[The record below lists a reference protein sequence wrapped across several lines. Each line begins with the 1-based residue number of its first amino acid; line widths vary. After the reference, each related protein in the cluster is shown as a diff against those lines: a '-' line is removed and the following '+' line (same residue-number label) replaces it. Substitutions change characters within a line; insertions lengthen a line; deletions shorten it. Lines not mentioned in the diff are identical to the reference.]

1 MAVIVTG
8 PRQTVVTRRKGRVL
22 GVWVNQASRT
32 FRNVPSFLD
41 IRSNRPLDAIAPADV
56 LRRQGIGLK
65 NALFN
70 AGIPSDGDDPF
81 LINFVNTRLQEGRF
95 NERFDGVTFLSRA
108 AFRSEMP
115 LPDNVPVRDY
125 EVDLKL
131 FQNGEMVGETV
142 ASFTV
147 VKVGIGDLVVNAAAN
162 HSLIYGMT
170 VTSMALFTGWLAW
183 IAFRRD

>member
-108 AFRSEMP
+108 AFRNEMP
-115 LPDNVPVRDY
+115 LPTTSRSATTRSISSCSKMAKW
-125 EVDLKL
+125 LGKL
-131 FQNGEMVGETV
+131 WRLSRLSKL
-142 ASFTV
+142 ASRIWWSTRPQTT
-147 VKVGIGDLVVNAAAN
+147 A
-162 HSLIYGMT
+162 
-170 VTSMALFTGWLAW
+170 
-183 IAFRRD
+183 

>member
-1 MAVIVTG
+1 MQRGGGCLSSKDDG
-8 PRQTVVTRRKGRVL
+8 PCTSMRG
-22 GVWVNQASRT
+22 
-32 FRNVPSFLD
+32 D
-41 IRSNRPLDAIAPADV
+41 I
-56 LRRQGIGLK
+56 LK
-65 NALFN
+65 PG
-70 AGIPSDGDDPF
+70 GIPQR
-81 LINFVNTRLQEGRF
+81 NAV
-95 NERFDGVTFLSRA
+95 A
-108 AFRSEMP
+108 
-115 LPDNVPVRDY
+115 DNIPVGDY

-170 VTSMALFTGWLAW
+170 VTSVALFTGWLAW